1 MHVNTKIKILE
12 KILEKQNQHSAEG
25 ILNNWPEL
33 ADILI
38 KEYIENNIKNF

>member
-12 KILEKQNQHSAEG
+12 KILGKQNQHSAEG
-25 ILNNWPEL
+25 IINNWPEL

-38 KEYIENNIKNF
+38 KKYIQNNIKKF